1 MWKNSPKGSLR
12 IKQAKILRAIYSS
25 AGTLSDFSRRA
36 HVPYRTLSQ
45 IFRVKRARYST
56 LEKICAGLTGY
67 KPEDFIEEA
76 D

>member
-12 IKQAKILRAIYSS
+12 IKHAKILRAIYSA
-25 AGTLSDFSRRA
+25 AGTLSDFSRKT
-36 HVPYRTLSQ
+36 HVPYRTLTNL
-45 IFRVKRARYST
+45 FKTKRARYST

>member
-12 IKQAKILRAIYSS
+12 IKQAKILRAIYSA
-25 AGTLSDFSRRA
+25 AGTLSDFSRRVQ
-36 HVPYRTLSQ
+36 VPYRTLTNL
-45 IFRVKRARYST
+45 FKTKRTRYST
-56 LEKICAGLTGY
+56 LEKICAGLPGY